1 MGGGGGGSWG
11 HETPTM
17 LTVKFGD
24 YAGLSVSYPQYNSRS
39 NLAHLSHLK
48 ALFLAVFTDSRL
60 LVSDK
65 SWKKP

>member
-1 MGGGGGGSWG
+1 MGGGGGEVGD
-11 HETPTM
+11 TKPPTM

>member
-1 MGGGGGGSWG
+1 MGGGGGEVGD
-11 HETPTM
+11 TKPPTM

-39 NLAHLSHLK
+39 NLAHLK

-65 SWKKP
+65 S